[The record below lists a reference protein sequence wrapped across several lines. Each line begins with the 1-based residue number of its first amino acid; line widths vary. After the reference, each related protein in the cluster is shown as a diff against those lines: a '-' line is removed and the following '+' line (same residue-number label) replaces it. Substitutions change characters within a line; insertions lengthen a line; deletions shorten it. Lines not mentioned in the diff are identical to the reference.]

1 LDLDLSVC
9 ANVGKDVIESQFNEG
24 EFDPVGVRRQILER
38 MKRLELANSSIL

>member
-1 LDLDLSVC
+1 M
-9 ANVGKDVIESQFNEG
+9 GKDVVESQFDEG